1 MFFAA
6 LKSTDSKYIIN
17 GDYSVSENGPY
28 EAAGSIFDYFRVDSS
43 NTSKIQKRSDG
54 VTEWI
59 TSPGPTY
66 EPVHLMVS
74 KL

>member
-28 EAAGSIFDYFRVDSS
+28 GSAALTRVFGGELSCSEED
-43 NTSKIQKRSDG
+43 K
-54 VTEWI
+54 
-59 TSPGPTY
+59 
-66 EPVHLMVS
+66 
-74 KL
+74 